1 MGALIQHPGSL
12 FTEWMLLRSEVGEG
26 VTFLWNP
33 SCGSLLETWWWMILT
48 VFLMYCQRYHIKQA
62 LSEENSR
69 IRAVSLG
76 IGFKGLCCGP
86 RAFGCLTT
94 LGSFKGSY
102 YFILLL
108 TLFCMSVCINCGMKY
123 GRTGTDTTMSCLF
136 YALIMV
142 TWAVCVFI
150 GLLPSPIPGAITP
163 ESVFVI
169 LTSLPDALTL
179 FHWL

>member
-1 MGALIQHPGSL
+1 MLGALIQHPGSL

-76 IGFKGLCCGP
+76 ISFKGLCCGP
-86 RAFGCLTT
+86 RAFGYLTT
-94 LGSFKGSY
+94 LGSFKGI
-102 YFILLL
+102 ILLL

-142 TWAVCVFI
+142 TWAVRVFI
-150 GLLPSPIPGAITP
+150 AVTP
-163 ESVFVI
+163 ESVFLI